1 MNKNC
6 KHCHQNFDARRRNH
20 LYCTLSCKTLASY
33 KRNNYR
39 YVSGHYQ
46 KDNMLPEIQESSLA
60 VSQLEN
66 DSKPKMLEANKQTIN
81 FKSVSNAAIGSVAA
95 DTVSYGLKKML
106 APQSLPAT
114 KGDFERLKN
123 DMEELKRLLFQSKN
137 GF

>member
-1 MNKNC
+1 
-6 KHCHQNFDARRRNH
+6 
-20 LYCTLSCKTLASY
+20 
-33 KRNNYR
+33 
-39 YVSGHYQ
+39 
-46 KDNMLPEIQESSLA
+46 MLPEIQESSLA